1 MFRYVALIWAA
12 QDAQQVDAAQA
23 TTRRLKASSSQWQEV
38 LDRPGLRVFCA
49 DIRPGSL
56 APHVL
61 AGKAGVILG
70 ALFACRAD
78 LDDDTPAQTCALDES
93 RSAAIVDSRG
103 EWLLRNAWGNYVAFV
118 VDPLIG
124 STLVLKDPCGSLP
137 CFSATCRGITV
148 VFSSI
153 ADCIELGSVRFTVNR
168 RFVARRLYGGE
179 MTQQ

>member
-1 MFRYVALIWAA
+1 MFRYVGLIWSA

-23 TTRRLKASSSQWQEV
+23 ATRRLKASSSQWQEV

-56 APHVL
+56 EPHVL
-61 AGKAGVILG
+61 PGKAGIVLG
-70 ALFACRAD
+70 ALFARRVD
-78 LDDDTPAQTCALDES
+78 LDDDTPAQTCQLDDA

-118 VDPLIG
+118 TDRLSG

-137 CFSATCRGITV
+137 CFSTTCRGITV

-153 ADCIELGSVRFTVNR
+153 ADCMTVPL
-168 RFVARRLYGGE
+168 VE
-179 MTQQ
+179 